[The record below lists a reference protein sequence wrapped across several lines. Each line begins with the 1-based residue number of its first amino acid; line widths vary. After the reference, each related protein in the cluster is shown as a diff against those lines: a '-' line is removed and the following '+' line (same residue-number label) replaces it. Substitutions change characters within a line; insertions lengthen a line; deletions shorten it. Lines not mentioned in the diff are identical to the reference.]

1 MGENIDLEKRTIEAL
16 QRYRESLAK
25 AEELEQEEA
34 AARRELFKR
43 LGRFE
48 ITSLEDHASAVR
60 PDVVQAGQAAISRLN
75 DVRLALSKAT
85 ATLDSAYRN
94 LAALDEAL
102 GYIPMPGTTGPD
114 AMDAGNSPDESSGSV

>member
-1 MGENIDLEKRTIEAL
+1 MGEDADLEKRTIEAL
-16 QRYRESLAK
+16 QRYREALAM

-48 ITSLEDHASAVR
+48 IASLEDRASAAR
-60 PDVVQAGQAAISRLN
+60 PDVIQAGQAAISRLN
-75 DVRLALSKAT
+75 EVRLALSKAT
-85 ATLDSAYRN
+85 ATLDSAYRT

-102 GYIPMPGTTGPD
+102 GYIPVAGTAKFDG
-114 AMDAGNSPDESSGSV
+114 MDARNSPEESSGSV